1 MDLEPVRHALRGT
14 RFADVRGVAETGST
28 NADVLALAAGGHAEG
43 LVLVADH
50 QTAGR
55 GRLDRRWSAPPASSL
70 LLSVLTRPES
80 HGLGPDQLH
89 LVPTA
94 VGVAVAEAARTVT
107 GEGVAVELKWP
118 NDLVVVAA
126 DDSRDGPVRKLGG
139 ILAEAAGPALV
150 VGVGLNVN
158 WPAVLPADLER
169 TATALNHL
177 TGAPVDRSGL
187 LVAALRRLH
196 HWYGELPTF
205 AGRAALLARYRQ
217 LSATIGHRVRV
228 ELGGETVVG
237 DAIDVTA
244 EGHLLVV
251 DECPDR
257 PREIVAGDVVQL
269 RPVG

>member
-14 RFADVRGVAETGST
+14 SFADVRGVAETGST
-28 NADVLALAAGGHAEG
+28 NADVLALAAGGHPEG

-55 GRLDRRWSAPPASSL
+55 GRLDRRWSAPPGSSL
-70 LLSVLTRPES
+70 LLSVLTRPEA
-80 HGLGPDQLH
+80 HGVGTDELH

-94 VGVAVAEAARTVT
+94 VGVAVAEAARAVG
-107 GEGVAVELKWP
+107 GERATVELKWP
-118 NDLVVVAA
+118 NDLVVAA
-126 DDSRDGPVRKLGG
+126 GDDGRGGPVRKLGG
-139 ILAEAAGPALV
+139 ILAEAAGGALV

-158 WPAVLPADLER
+158 WPAVLPVDLEN

-177 TGAPVDRSGL
+177 TGAPADRSAL
-187 LVAALRRLH
+187 LVAALRGLDR
-196 HWYGELPTF
+196 WYGGLATF
-205 AGRAALLARYRQ
+205 EGRVALLARYRE

>member
-1 MDLEPVRHALRGT
+1 MDLEPVRQALAGT
-14 RFADVRGVAETGST
+14 RFADVRGVGETGST

-55 GRLDRRWSAPPASSL
+55 GRLDRRWAAPPGSSL
-70 LLSVLTRPES
+70 LLSVLTRPQD
-80 HGLGPDQLH
+80 HGLGPDDLH
-89 LVPTA
+89 LIPTA
-94 VGVAVAEAARTVT
+94 VGVAVAEAVAAITGDVVAAR
-107 GEGVAVELKWP
+107 LKWP
-118 NDLVVVAA
+118 NDLVVAA
-126 DDSRDGPVRKLGG
+126 AAPGGGAVRKLGG

-150 VGVGLNVN
+150 VGVGVNVN
-158 WPAVLPADLER
+158 WPAVLPVDLEH

-177 TGAPVDRSGL
+177 TGAPVDRARL
-187 LVAALRRLH
+187 LVGTLRRLD
-196 HWYGELPTF
+196 HWYAELVTAP
-205 AGRAALLARYRQ
+205 GRATLVGRYRE

-269 RPVG
+269 RPVS

>member
-14 RFADVRGVAETGST
+14 TFADVRGVAETGST
-28 NADVLALAAGGHAEG
+28 NADVLALAGGGHAEG

-55 GRLDRRWSAPPASSL
+55 GRLDRRWSAPSGSSL
-70 LLSVLTRPES
+70 LLSVLTRPQD
-80 HGLGPDQLH
+80 HGLGPDELH

-94 VGVAVAEAARTVT
+94 VGVAVAEAARAVT
-107 GEGVAVELKWP
+107 GERVAVELKWP
-118 NDLVVVAA
+118 NDLVVTDA
-126 DDSRDGPVRKLGG
+126 DGQVGPVHKLGG
-139 ILAEAAGPALV
+139 ILAEATGTALV

-158 WPAVLPADLER
+158 WPAVLPVDLEH

-196 HWYGELPTF
+196 HWYGGVATF
-205 AGRAALLARYRQ
+205 DGRVALLARYRE
-217 LSATIGHRVRV
+217 LSATIGRRVRV

-269 RPVG
+269 RPVS